1 MPTRLLC
8 LLLLV
13 CAWLPA
19 HARPQYEVDY
29 TVRFLPDE
37 GEAAVTIEVA
47 PDEGRITRL
56 DFAMDPQRYSAVE
69 GDGEITREGE
79 RTLWIPPREGGEF
92 RYRYRIDNR
101 RGSNGFDA
109 RITRRWA
116 ILRGDDLFPA
126 AVTRTTKGADSR
138 ARLRFELPEGW
149 TNVETQYLPTR
160 DGKAFVVVNSE
171 RRFDRPTGWIIA
183 GEVGTRRETI
193 GDTEVSVAAPKGQA
207 YPRLE
212 ILGYINAVA
221 EDLRNLGELPSK
233 LLIVGAGDPMWR
245 GGLSAPRSLWVHAE
259 RPMISENGTSALV
272 HELFHVATGL
282 RGEKGED
289 WIAEG
294 LAEYYSIVLLNRAGL
309 LSDSRRDKALEWMR
323 DHGRKVK
330 SLRAKHSS
338 GPRTARAVTLF
349 AELDAALR
357 VASDERS
364 SLDDVVTRLAALDR
378 RVAVDDLREVAE
390 DLAGEPLP
398 ALDSDVLH

>member
-1 MPTRLLC
+1 MPYR
-8 LLLLV
+8 LLLLFFV

-19 HARPQYEVDY
+19 HARPQYDVDY
-29 TVRFLPDE
+29 VVQFLPEE
-37 GEAAVTIEVA
+37 GSAAVTIAVA

-56 DFAMDPQRYSAVE
+56 DFAMDPARYTAVE
-69 GDGEITREGE
+69 GDGEITRDGD

-101 RGSNGFDA
+101 RGSDGFDA
-109 RITRRWA
+109 RITKHWA

-149 TNVETQYLPTR
+149 TGVETQYLPTR
-160 DGKAFVVVNSE
+160 DGKRFVVVNAE

-183 GEVGTRRETI
+183 GELGTRREKI
-193 GDTEVSVAAPKGQA
+193 GDTKVTVAAPKGQA

-282 RGEKGED
+282 RGAKRED

-330 SLRAKHSS
+330 SLRAKHAS

-349 AELDAALR
+349 AALDKEIREATDGAK
-357 VASDERS
+357 
-364 SLDDVVTRLAALDR
+364 SLDDVVQGLSKSKSRISSA
-378 RVAVDDLREVAE
+378 
-390 DLAGEPLP
+390 DLAEEITLVAGRSSPL
-398 ALDSDVLH
+398 LDSPLFN